1 MLLRVISVYAEA
13 LYYGTV
19 DSPEIWQICLIVAC
33 LLVIVPLTIP
43 MTSNRTTQC
52 KRWSAFFVSIGCV
65 MTAVITFCYPIS
77 QWPQGLFF
85 GIVGVLGLLW
95 IAIGFQMISRY
106 TFLIQRGW
114 TEKEKVARKR
124 ARRRRYQSPEDIDEE
139 DESKKKLSCRER
151 CANLRKFFFLR
162 RPKSIF
168 APS

>member
-1 MLLRVISVYAEA
+1 
-13 LYYGTV
+13 
-19 DSPEIWQICLIVAC
+19 
-33 LLVIVPLTIP
+33 
-43 MTSNRTTQC
+43 
-52 KRWSAFFVSIGCV
+52 

-106 TFLIQRGW
+106 GFLIQRGW